1 MHVFAT
7 LTPEQVLE
15 GGKMAY
21 AEATAPVQ
29 RGPLVDAGER
39 PGR

>member
-7 LTPEQVLE
+7 LTPQQILE

-21 AEATAPVQ
+21 AEATAQVQ
-29 RGPLVDAGER
+29 SGPLADAGDR